1 MSEKRAQQALI
12 EQFRLLGQTAIID
25 SAAVGRSV
33 QALQQI
39 SAGGP
44 RPAPLPRWG
53 RLALP
58 VVRATAESGQRLDDT
73 TTIAALIQP
82 LPPTVLLVNH
92 SVKASDMLGRVSVE
106 LCAAAL
112 GEDPELL
119 HKPALTQAVRFVVA
133 LMAATHVG
141 RSIEVRVPPVSACQC
156 GLPGE
161 SAQVGTVP
169 GSGPVHTRGTP
180 PNVVETD
187 ARTFLALAT
196 GRLSWFQARAEYA
209 VRASGSRADLSAMLP
224 VVDVA

>member
-1 MSEKRAQQALI
+1 ME
-12 EQFRLLGQTAIID
+12 
-25 SAAVGRSV
+25 RSV
-33 QALQQI
+33 HALQQI

-58 VVRATAESGQRLDDT
+58 SVRATAEGGPLVDETT
-73 TTIAALIQP
+73 TTIAALTQP
-82 LPPTVLLVNH
+82 LPPTVLLANH

-106 LCAAAL
+106 LCATAL
-112 GEDPELL
+112 GEHPELM

-133 LMAATHVG
+133 LLAATYVG

-196 GRLSWFQARAEYA
+196 GRLSWARARAEYA
-209 VRASGSRADLSAMLP
+209 VRASGNRADLSAMLP